1 LILFGFFA
9 CSSYSYV
16 VFLTAYSRIY
26 CGVHYPG
33 DVLCGGLLGVVL
45 GLLIYMLYCKLKKR
59 FPNTLSL

>member
-1 LILFGFFA
+1 M
-9 CSSYSYV
+9 
-16 VFLTAYSRIY
+16 FLTAYSRVY

-45 GLLIYMLYCKLKKR
+45 GWLVYMLYCKLKKR